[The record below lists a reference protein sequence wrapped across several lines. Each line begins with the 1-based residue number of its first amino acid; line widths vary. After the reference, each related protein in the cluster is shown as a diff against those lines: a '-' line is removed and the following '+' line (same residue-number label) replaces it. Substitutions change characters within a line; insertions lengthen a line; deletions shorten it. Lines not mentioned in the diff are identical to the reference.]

1 MLQISHN
8 KMKIHNM
15 KQQIPNKSRYRVQAL
30 ERALDILDCFYFQNR
45 QLSLSDVVYRTGLNK
60 TTAKRFLSNLT
71 TRGYLQ
77 QEPQSNKYQLGM
89 RLFELGGIVFSSFSL
104 RQAAAYPMTSLQSK
118 TGATLLLGVRM
129 EDQLVYIDKREGHG
143 MIRISS
149 DIGWRRPLHYGMLG
163 MILIASLDQEDVQRT
178 LKKYPL
184 EAHTPYSITDDDA
197 FSLRLE
203 QIRDQGYV
211 LEKEEAVEG
220 LVGIAA
226 PIKNYTRQVVAAL
239 GVALP
244 IGQRKLDESLDR
256 IVKIVKETCQT
267 ISSDL
272 GYLKI

>member
-1 MLQISHN
+1 
-8 KMKIHNM
+8 M
-15 KQQIPNKSRYRVQAL
+15 KQTNTQNSIYKVQAV
-30 ERALDILDCFYFQNR
+30 ERALDILDCFSFQNR
-45 QLSLSDVVYRTGLNK
+45 ELSLSAIVIRTGLNK
-60 TTAKRFLSNLT
+60 TTVKRLISNLT

-77 QEPQSNKYQLGM
+77 QNPQTKTYQLGM

-104 RQAAAYPMTSLQSK
+104 RRAAANPMNRLQSD
-118 TGATLLLGVRM
+118 TGATVLLGVGI
-129 EDQLVYIDKREGHG
+129 ENQLVYIDKREGDG

-163 MILIASLDQEDVQRT
+163 MVLMASLDLGDVREIIS
-178 LKKYPL
+178 KYPL
-184 EAHTPYSITDDDA
+184 EAHTLFSITDEDA

-220 LVGIAA
+220 VIGIAA
-226 PIKNYTRQVVAAL
+226 PVKDYTRQVVAAL
-239 GVALP
+239 GIALP
-244 IGQRKLDESLDR
+244 LGQRQVKKNLDR
-256 IVKIVKETCQT
+256 FVGLVKTTCET